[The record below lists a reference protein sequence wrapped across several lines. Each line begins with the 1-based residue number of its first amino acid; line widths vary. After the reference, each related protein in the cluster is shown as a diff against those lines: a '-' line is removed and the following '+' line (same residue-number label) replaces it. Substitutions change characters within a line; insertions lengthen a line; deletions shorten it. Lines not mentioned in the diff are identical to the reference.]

1 MVNSPKKKRK
11 SKKSQTRSY
20 INKRGYNIIKS
31 RFSFKELHKC
41 KKDLTVS
48 PFVNSDFGVQ
58 PTPFPVYLESVKKLY
73 LPRYYG
79 IKEFGE
85 PDKDKLNPGLEIDLE
100 FKGQMRDKQKP
111 IIKAFLDTC
120 DPKGSLSSQSFG
132 GIISV
137 PCGWGKTI
145 MALYILSQLKRKT
158 LIIVH
163 KEFFDIFI
171 EFSL

>member
-1 MVNSPKKKRK
+1 
-11 SKKSQTRSY
+11 
-20 INKRGYNIIKS
+20 
-31 RFSFKELHKC
+31 
-41 KKDLTVS
+41 
-48 PFVNSDFGVQ
+48 
-58 PTPFPVYLESVKKLY
+58 
-73 LPRYYG
+73 
-79 IKEFGE
+79 
-85 PDKDKLNPGLEIDLE
+85 
-100 FKGQMRDKQKP
+100 MRDKQKP

-163 KEFFDIFI
+163 KEFLMRQWVERISEFLPDARIGRIQQKKVDIHQKDIVIGMLQSISMKDYEIEIFDDFGFCIVDECHHI
-171 EFSL
+171 AQVFSRALPKIVVDILNKATKKSRG